1 MAYEPADRVTI
12 EKESQSERLLALEI
26 RSWKFGYAV
35 VEGTGVLDWGVAWFP
50 TGESSIAIQRLAFLL
65 KIHAPSTIIARRT
78 RSANHESSKSAA
90 QVLRRIGDDLKRRSV
105 RFAVLARRDVRKFFV
120 EQGCRNK
127 HDIAVAVADRYS
139 QLKPRIPRFRR
150 AWDPESGIT
159 AVFDAVA
166 TAVAFEA
173 LQGPTSNG

>member
-1 MAYEPADRVTI
+1 MAHEPTHRVAI
-12 EKESQSERLLALEI
+12 EKKVPSERLLALEI
-26 RSWKFGYAV
+26 RSWKFGYAL
-35 VEGTGVLDWGVAWFP
+35 VEGTSVLDWGVAWFP
-50 TGESSIAIQRLAFLL
+50 TGESSVAIRRLAFLL
-65 KIHAPSTIIARRT
+65 KIHAPYTVIARRT
-78 RSANHESSKSAA
+78 RRANHESSKSAA
-90 QVLRRIGDDLKRRSV
+90 QVLRRIGDDLKHRSM
-105 RFAVLARRDVRKFFV
+105 RFVVLARRDVRKFFV

-127 HDIAVAVADRYS
+127 HDIAAAVANRFS

-173 LQGPTSNG
+173 LQESISNG